1 VRHPAGDSRFNFFR
15 HKNFSHTAGNLEPV
29 KLRNRLSIPA
39 VARSISVR
47 VVTLALTLS
56 LVSTGSIPAHALE
69 ICDVDPKSV
78 ACITGKASSTT
89 VVVNKIRPLIPQNYY
104 PSNLV
109 RIPKYNPLG
118 RIVKKDVSAAI
129 VKLGNRMKAEGKGT
143 LLVQSGFR
151 SYSLQAKIHS
161 SKVSAMGK
169 ARGEKLV
176 ARPGHSEHQTG
187 LAVDFGAQGVST
199 LKVSFSKTKAGIWL
213 AANAYKYGFI
223 LRYPYGKTK
232 ITGYS
237 YEPWHFRYVGVEVAS
252 AMHNQKI
259 ATLEEFYALPAAP
272 GYLN

>member
-1 VRHPAGDSRFNFFR
+1 M
-15 HKNFSHTAGNLEPV
+15 

-56 LVSTGSIPAHALE
+56 LVSLGSVTASALTV
-69 ICDVDPKSV
+69 CDVDPKSI
-78 ACITGKASSTT
+78 ACITGKANSTS
-89 VVVNKIRPLIPQNYY
+89 VVVNKIRPLIPKNYY

-118 RIVKKDVSAAI
+118 RIVKKEVSAAI
-129 VKLGNRMKAEGKGT
+129 VKLGDQMKAEGKGT

-151 SYSLQAKIHS
+151 SYSSQAKIHS
-161 SKVSAMGK
+161 AKVSSLGK
-169 ARGEKLV
+169 AKGERLA

-187 LAVDFGAQGVST
+187 LAVDFAAQGVST
-199 LKVSFSKTKAGIWL
+199 GTISFAKTKAGIWL
-213 AANAYKYGFI
+213 AANSYKYGFI

-237 YEPWHFRYVGVEVAS
+237 YEPWHFRYVGVEVAT
-252 AMHNQKI
+252 AMHDRKI
-259 ATLEEFYALPAAP
+259 STLEEFYSLPAAP